1 MTKIEKNFQVFIDS
15 VTNYF
20 DQLNDDDIAVDTPY
34 LNENHTPFLSDYT
47 GVIGITGSNK
57 GLVYFTAP
65 AALIKQMLVSMREAD
80 DSEENMVDLVGEV
93 ANTISGN
100 ARKQFGPEFNI
111 SVPFVFKGQPENVIL
126 PRDNHSFVIPLIW
139 KNSSAAIVIYLQ
151 NPNA

>member
-1 MTKIEKNFQVFIDS
+1 MSKVEKNFQVFIDS

-20 DQLNDDDIAVDTPY
+20 DQLNDEDIAVDTPY
-34 LNENHTPFLSDYT
+34 LNENHTPVLSDYT

-65 AALIKQMLVSMREAD
+65 KDLLKQMLNSMREAD
-80 DSEENMVDLVGEV
+80 DSEDNLVDLVGEV

-100 ARKQFGPEFNI
+100 ARTQFGSEFNI
-111 SVPFVFKGQPENVIL
+111 SVPFVFKGQPDNVIL
-126 PRDNHSFVIPLIW
+126 PKDKHSFVIPLIW
-139 KNSSAAIVIYLQ
+139 KNSTAAIVIYLQ